1 MNRMGHPTTRV
12 PCDTSQCTSE
22 VVGPDFQHSA
32 VGEAWWQSLFDIVYV
47 CLYCLSLSRQHLRQ
61 FLIIFLIIFA
71 IPAHVELC
79 QGIVFHVAG
88 IVERFHWPNHGQPVH
103 VNRVEYVRTFSTI
116 QCRGMVATSLAN
128 FTA

>member
-1 MNRMGHPTTRV
+1 M
-12 PCDTSQCTSE
+12 
-22 VVGPDFQHSA
+22 FI
-32 VGEAWWQSLFDIVYV
+32 LFITVKAA
-47 CLYCLSLSRQHLRQ
+47 
-61 FLIIFLIIFA
+61 FKTIFDNILIIFA

-88 IVERFHWPNHGQPVH
+88 IVETFHWPNHGQPVH

-116 QCRGMVATSLAN
+116 PCRGMVATSLAN